1 VGEELELGEYEE
13 DELDDDD
20 DDDEEVSPQGG
31 EGGEAGQAEAEAY
44 TTLYSGAARD
54 FNVRSTYD
62 GYTYDGYTYYGYTYY
77 GAARGVNGISIPC
90 SAWRPPVA
98 GCTSTPLP

>member
-1 VGEELELGEYEE
+1 MGEELELGEYEE

-62 GYTYDGYTYYGYTYY
+62 GYTYDG
-77 GAARGVNGISIPC
+77 
-90 SAWRPPVA
+90 
-98 GCTSTPLP
+98 